1 MQSFN
6 TMKLKLIFFPFQ
18 IKHRKKMLFLIAVAV
33 IIGIILTVI
42 IVTQLKR

>member
-1 MQSFN
+1 
-6 TMKLKLIFFPFQ
+6 
-18 IKHRKKMLFLIAVAV
+18 MLFLVAVAV